1 MSKTPV
7 GAIFD
12 DPAGLG
18 SMLSRRPQGR
28 RTAPEARP
36 RVVTDPEAAE
46 TQKPSTERRG
56 NDVVGE
62 KRPSSTTRPKQSAT
76 KRPPDTIVYVTP
88 TQAEAV
94 RRERR
99 ETGRTITE
107 IVLSA
112 VERAAPRLDGAF
124 QPDTPQQTQGRL
136 FQGSVTAKSEDDGL
150 GKVQLCLRMIQSD
163 RAALDQ
169 LASQVKAPSR
179 SHLVRKALA
188 LTGPAGE

>member
-18 SMLSRRPQGR
+18 SMLSRRPQTPR
-28 RTAPEARP
+28 SAPASRP
-36 RVVTDPEAAE
+36 RVVPDSETPTDPD
-46 TQKPSTERRG
+46 KPTNERRSTEA
-56 NDVVGE
+56 VGE
-62 KRPSSTTRPKQSAT
+62 KRPNGGARPKPTST

-88 TQAEAV
+88 AQAEAV
-94 RRERR
+94 RKERR
-99 ETGRTITE
+99 TTGRTVTE

-112 VERAAPRLDGAF
+112 VERAAPQLEGAF
-124 QPDTPQQTQGRL
+124 QKGDTSSTGGRL
-136 FQGSVTAKSEDDGL
+136 FQGSVAIKPEDDGL

-163 RAALDQ
+163 RAALDH
-169 LASQVKAPSR
+169 LATQVKAPSR

-188 LTGPAGE
+188 LVEQ